1 MKTLLITFFSTYIFM
16 VQAPVGLDQN
26 FVLSTGNTVK
36 VSGTSSLHDW
46 EEKVNEVYCDVNAT
60 IETTKVNFESLT
72 FKVKAKSLKS
82 DKDLMDKKT
91 YEALKAD
98 KYPDITFKMTSAS
111 EMALSSDSFKGTI
124 TGTLTMAGKTKNIS
138 VAITGKTK
146 SANSM
151 QISGSKKLKMTE
163 FDMVPPTA
171 LMGTIKTGDEVTVT
185 FNLNLITK

>member
-1 MKTLLITFFSTYIFM
+1 MT
-16 VQAPVGLDQN
+16 QAPVGLDQN
-26 FVLSTGNTVK
+26 FILSTGNTVK

-46 EEKVNEVYCDVNAT
+46 EEKVTEVFCDANAT
-60 IETTKVNFESLT
+60 IEATKVNFESLN

-111 EMALSSDSFKGTI
+111 EMALNTDTFKGTI
-124 TGTLTMAGKTKNIS
+124 TGTLTMAGKAKNIT

-171 LMGTIKTGDEVTVT
+171 LMGSIKTGDEVTVT
-185 FNLNLITK
+185 FNLNLINK